1 MPKCILIVDDHEHIR
16 KLVRAFLESESG
28 FEDCGEAVDG
38 YDAIEKAQKLKPD
51 LIILDVSMPRMGGIE
66 AAPRLKTLLP
76 QTPIILFTLHEG
88 LMKSFDAR
96 DIGVDAVVAKDRGI
110 SSLADSV
117 QNLLRAA
124 VTLPFCSP
132 IEFSLTPQKSGCVP
146 VQL

>member
-1 MPKCILIVDDHEHIR
+1 MLKRILIADDLEHIR
-16 KLVRAFLESESG
+16 NLVRSFLQEELG
-28 FEDCGEAVDG
+28 FQVCGEAVDG

-124 VTLPFCSP
+124 R
-132 IEFSLTPQKSGCVP
+132 
-146 VQL
+146 